1 MAYLSRDDITGE
13 VFINIHANNSFIY
26 NYADKDYISLI
37 TWIGSPRK
45 DQIKFSNSSIALL
58 AIFLGNKKFTSDK
71 DFTVSLWMYNP
82 NNMDTNQATEISLI
96 QQNNYDSNVLQNSY
110 FIDLQP
116 MKKYYST
123 SNITN
128 FEIMHV
134 QNNSYSYLVSYP
146 NNVYNFSDLADR
158 WVHTA
163 IVKHDN
169 LLKVF
174 IDGKS
179 KYSYQFSD
187 SDAANWFGQT
197 YQYISIS
204 TSSPY
209 IAYFD
214 DLVIINDQ
222 ALWTQDF
229 DVPTDYLIE
238 GSENKRIL
246 YPFNINK
253 NNNIIN
259 Y

>member
-1 MAYLSRDDITGE
+1 MAIFNKSQITGE
-13 VFINIHANNSFIY
+13 VFLNVHANNSFIY
-26 NYADKDYISLI
+26 NYADKDSISLVQGV
-37 TWIGSPRK
+37 TSPRK
-45 DQIKFSNSSIALL
+45 DQIKFSNSSMVSL
-58 AIFLGNKKFTSDK
+58 AVFLDNKKFTSDK

-82 NNMDTNQATEISLI
+82 NNMGTNQATAISLI
-96 QQNNYDSNVLQNSY
+96 QQNNRDSNVWQNSY

-116 MKKYYST
+116 MKNYYRT

-134 QNNSYSYLVSYP
+134 QNNNYSYLVSFP

-163 IVKHDN
+163 IVKHNN

-187 SDAANWFGQT
+187 SDVANWFGQT
-197 YQYISIS
+197 YQYINIS
-204 TSSPY
+204 TTSPY

-229 DVPTDYLIE
+229 DIPTDYLIE
-238 GSENKRIL
+238 ESENKRIL
-246 YPFNINK
+246 YPFNTNK
-253 NNNIIN
+253 SNNIVN